1 MNRYK
6 KIKTYVFVGIIST
19 LSSTPTLYA
28 DSGWRYQQQ
37 SDDLNNQT
45 YSVAQS
51 PLPKPGL
58 YDNIMLSLVCKDH
71 ILQSVIETDDLIASQ
86 GSRFTLEYQIDK
98 QAPVTLTL
106 KTFPD
111 SKRKGYTETDAKQ
124 MAEALLS
131 GQAVFIKVNTMIK
144 TVLSIS
150 INLDNASTPIKKV
163 LEDCASLTT
172 SSQQTPSTNNYSFK
186 DFEADFKQLTANQQ
200 QKILPQLKQ
209 LISNKQ
215 QSIN

>member
-71 ILQSVIETDDLIASQ
+71 TLQSVIETDDLIASQ
-86 GSRFTLEYQIDK
+86 GSHFTLEYQIDK

-163 LEDCASLTT
+163 LEDCASLT